1 MSCNES
7 FVSLIYMNKKAKPLL
22 TEEQMQNIEELGK
35 VLRGIAYRL
44 VSEGKAKIKD
54 GKVIFLKK

>member
-7 FVSLIYMNKKAKPLL
+7 FVSLFYMKKKAKPPL

-35 VLRGIAYRL
+35 VLLGIVRRL
-44 VSEGKAKIKD
+44 VSEGKAEIKD